1 MARQNCETWR
11 RESTG
16 PSPNEFVLLMNNVQ
30 LKEVINQNKLSEH
43 LSPASV
49 KLILQYNQ
57 PGMMLR

>member
-1 MARQNCETWR
+1 MKTYIVELTTEER
-11 RESTG
+11 S
-16 PSPNEFVLLMNNVQ
+16 Q
-30 LKEVINQNKLSEH
+30 LKEVINQNKLSKH